1 MTGRLIVSLVLTLA
15 AGGATQT
22 ATQPT
27 QLSAKGPS
35 VSETHPASV
44 DPLETARAM
53 MKEGKYVEA
62 AAAFRAILDKDPA
75 AMHAHVGLM
84 RSLVRMGKVEDA
96 EEAGKKAL
104 AALPHSPVIHAAFGD
119 VEFRAGKF
127 AEAESEYRASL
138 KVDDTSARG
147 WFGMARLYEMLSM
160 RKHAKEAYAQ
170 AHSFDPKDGQIFQHW
185 LDTLPYPERLQA
197 LKKYAGDNPTE
208 REQAGIKFLTEVS
221 QKKPWV
227 LAGNVE
233 KAEVKMLP
241 YGRELAAIDTGN
253 RIGGQ
258 HVSKGYGLQL
268 KFNDRASATLLLD
281 TGADGVTIGRKLA
294 EKAGVVKIADTY
306 FGGLGD
312 SGPVEG
318 YVGWVDKIT
327 IGKLEFRNCIV
338 TVSSKNDVA
347 DEAGL
352 IGADIFKKFLIT
364 LDFKDWK
371 MLLSPLPKNPAF
383 NGSDDDPQDRYI
395 APEMQSYAKVYEFE
409 DHLFIPTIVSDK
421 ASGNFMLDTGA
432 DLNITNPEIARQV
445 TKTSYEG
452 AYLKGVSGTVKEVL
466 NGDKAILQF
475 AKVRVRSDD
484 IPIIDLRRTSNSFGT
499 EVAGLI
505 GIRTLV
511 QMKMTIDYRDGLVNL
526 AVYEFRKAR
535 E

>member
-1 MTGRLIVSLVLTLA
+1 MIGRIFVSLVLA
-15 AGGATQT
+15 AACGAQT
-22 ATQPT
+22 ATPPTGVSGKSPSTPESQQPM
-27 QLSAKGPS
+27 
-35 VSETHPASV
+35 V
-44 DPLETARAM
+44 DPLDTARAM

-62 AAAFRAILDKDPA
+62 AAAFRAILDKEPA

-84 RSLVRMGKVEDA
+84 RSLLRLGKVEDA

-104 AALPHSPVIHAAFGD
+104 ALLPNSPIIHAAFGD

-127 AEAESEYRASL
+127 AEAEGEYRACL
-138 KVDDTSARG
+138 KVDGTSSRG

-160 RKHAKEAYAQ
+160 RQHAKQAYAQ
-170 AHSFDPKDGQIFQHW
+170 AHSFDPNDRQIFQHW
-185 LDTLPYPERLQA
+185 IETLPYPERLQA
-197 LKKYAGDNPTE
+197 VKKHAGDHPTKN
-208 REQAGIKFLTEVS
+208 EQAEINFLTAVVE
-221 QKKPWV
+221 KKPWV
-227 LAGNVE
+227 LTGNVE

-253 RIGGQ
+253 RIGAQ
-258 HVSKGYGLQL
+258 QVSKGYGLKL
-268 KFNDRASATLLLD
+268 KFNGRASATLLLD
-281 TGADGVTIGRKLA
+281 TGAEGVVIGRGLA
-294 EKAGVVKIADTY
+294 QKAGVVKIGDTY
-306 FGGLGD
+306 FTGLGD

-318 YVGWVDKIT
+318 YYGWVDKIT
-327 IGKLEFRNCIV
+327 IGSLEFHNCIV

-352 IGADIFKKFLIT
+352 IGADVFKKFLIT
-364 LDFKDWK
+364 LDFKNWQ

-383 NGSDDDPQDRYI
+383 SGSDDDPQDRYI
-395 APEMQSYAKVYEFE
+395 APEMQSYAKVYEFD

-421 ASGNFMLDTGA
+421 ASGNFMLDTGS
-432 DLNITNPEIARQV
+432 DLNITDPAIAKQV
-445 TKTSYEG
+445 TKSSYEG
-452 AYLKGVSGTVKEVL
+452 SYLKGVSGTVKEVL

-484 IPIIDLRRTSNSFGT
+484 IPIIDLRKTSNSFGT
-499 EVAGLI
+499 DVAGLI

-511 QMKMTIDYRDGLVNL
+511 QMKMTIDYRDGLVDL